1 MLFKHKHLLT
11 ELRKNGRRATAEII
25 SIKTVG
31 EGRSIRALW
40 APDEDLSSG
49 WIDCLMRL
57 RVIPG
62 QRGEPPF
69 EATAMT
75 RVHTL
80 KYLGGTVPVWYDPE
94 NTARVVVDYE
104 ADLAGEMDWM
114 ADAERLAHR
123 HDQRLGL
130 VWTPLG
136 GDLLPIEVLAEPGNG
151 RVAVKGHLDKLVK
164 DHATA
169 AVAVRAQ
176 PRDRARTGPGARLAR
191 AQRPAHRPAVRR
203 RPRGAD
209 GPERREHRP
218 GHRGRACLPDI
229 RPPRP
234 HRGSRHRRPHGRR
247 ANCCLSVASG
257 RRPTAPSSATPSSW
271 SRHGRTSPMSTRCP
285 SRTAV
290 TFSWSSPPLR
300 PRRSMP
306 PWTSTRRTGA
316 PRSPEAVV
324 ARGREPRTRS
334 G

>member
-11 ELRKNGRRATAEII
+11 ELRKNGRRATAEVI

-104 ADLAGEMDWM
+104 ADLAGEMGWM

-130 VWTPLG
+130 IWTPLG
-136 GDLLPIEVLAEPGNG
+136 GELLPIEVLAEPGNG
-151 RVAVKGHLDKLVK
+151 RVAVKGHLDKLAN

-169 AVAVRAQ
+169 AVQYVRSHATELAPDLEPGWLARNDLHIDLPYGDVHAELTAQSAGSIGLAVA
-176 PRDRARTGPGARLAR
+176 AALVSLISGRLAR
-191 AQRPAHRPAVRR
+191 TEVAVTGGLTAEGELLPVGGFREKAHCAKLGYAQVLVAPWANEPDVHQVSQQDRR
-203 RPRGAD
+203 DLQLVFA
-209 GPERREHRP
+209 
-218 GHRGRACLPDI
+218 
-229 RPPRP
+229 
-234 HRGSRHRRPHGRR
+234 
-247 ANCCLSVASG
+247 
-257 RRPTAPSSATPSSW
+257 ATPAEALNAALDK
-271 SRHGRTSPMSTRCP
+271 HQANG
-285 SRTAV
+285 
-290 TFSWSSPPLR
+290 
-300 PRRSMP
+300 
-306 PWTSTRRTGA
+306 
-316 PRSPEAVV
+316 RSPV
-324 ARGREPRTRS
+324 S
-334 G
+334 